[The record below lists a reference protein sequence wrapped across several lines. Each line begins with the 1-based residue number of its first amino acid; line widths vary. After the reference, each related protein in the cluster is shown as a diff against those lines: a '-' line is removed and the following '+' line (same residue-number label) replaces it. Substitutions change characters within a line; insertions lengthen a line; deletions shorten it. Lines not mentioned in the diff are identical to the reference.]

1 MKSVVKNLLTT
12 DDHRWRRFFGGRG
25 LLMVAQGDLGKM
37 HQLFGDQMDSVIEEL
52 YGGLVA

>member
-1 MKSVVKNLLTT
+1 
-12 DDHRWRRFFGGRG
+12 
-25 LLMVAQGDLGKM
+25 MVAQGDLGKM